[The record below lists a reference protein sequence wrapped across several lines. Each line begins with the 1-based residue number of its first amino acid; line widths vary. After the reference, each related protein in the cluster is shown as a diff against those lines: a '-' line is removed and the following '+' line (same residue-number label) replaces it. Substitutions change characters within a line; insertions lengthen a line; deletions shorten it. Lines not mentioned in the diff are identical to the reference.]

1 MQPALVGGLF
11 IGILSALPFV
21 NLANYCC
28 CLWVITGGVI
38 AAVLDQQTE
47 PTRIPTGRA
56 AYDGVIAGIVGAIV
70 WLAASMLLDLAM
82 SPLYERAV
90 TEMVRNATDMP
101 PAARAYLE
109 NVGSRASS
117 PVSYILGFFF
127 HLFVGVVFATIGGII
142 GVTVFG
148 PSRPPELPG
157 STPLPRSPE

>member
-1 MQPALVGGLF
+1 MQPALIGGVF

-21 NLANYCC
+21 NIANYCC

-47 PTRIPTGRA
+47 PARIRTSRA
-56 AYDGVIAGIVGAIV
+56 AYDGAVAGIVGAIV
-70 WLAASMLLDLAM
+70 WLATSMLLDVVM

-90 TEMVRNATDMP
+90 TEMLRNASDMP

-117 PVSYILGFFF
+117 PVSYILGFLF

-148 PSRPPELPG
+148 PSTSAEPRP
-157 STPLPRSPE
+157 